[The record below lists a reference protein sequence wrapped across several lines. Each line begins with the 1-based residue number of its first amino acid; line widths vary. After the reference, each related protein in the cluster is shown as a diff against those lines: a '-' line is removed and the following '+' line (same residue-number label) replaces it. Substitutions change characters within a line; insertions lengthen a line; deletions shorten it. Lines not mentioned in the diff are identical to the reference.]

1 MRLALTGPNT
11 IQAANE
17 RQSLQNIANG
27 MTIYMLKKL
36 TVRDSAAGL
45 NNLCR
50 ESEDLG
56 FELHDFGQLIFLTC
70 NLRVFAAIGV
80 HLRLVFFKYIT
91 RLGMCGVL
99 ESSAPFIFKPI
110 R

>member
-1 MRLALTGPNT
+1 
-11 IQAANE
+11 
-17 RQSLQNIANG
+17 
-27 MTIYMLKKL
+27 MLKKQ

-56 FELHDFGQLIFLTC
+56 FKLHDFGQLFFLSC
-70 NLRVFAAIGV
+70 GLRVFAVIGV
-80 HLRLVFFKYIT
+80 HLQLVFIKYFT

-99 ESSAPFIFKPI
+99 ESSAPFIFKLV